1 MSKYRI
7 AKYNRRPNNF
17 QGNRLR
23 EHAHIIE
30 DTGYSIEF
38 ACRGGLRFFD
48 QYFWLKNNLQRKVN
62 IHHHVCLY
70 IWLGSCD
77 LTSKK
82 NIVYFDSQNRRR
94 RSFIELRHNSDTAA
108 VTYIQNQIKKYL
120 SFVSQFPT
128 VKIVFLKVS
137 YYSIQKYNKYLGN
150 ENCED
155 HREQDFML
163 MERIDLINNH
173 IQEVNTFWGVTS
185 INFKK
190 DLSQFRKA
198 SGAYASRSSLDF
210 SSYSDGLHPDRELA
224 YCWLKKIVTQIFID
238 CKKL

>member
-17 QGNRLR
+17 KGPLKYKPILVSDSKGNRLR
-23 EHAHIIE
+23 EHTHIIE

-38 ACRGGLRFFD
+38 ACRGGLRFLD

-62 IHHHVCLY
+62 IHHYVCLY

-82 NIVYFDSQNRRR
+82 NIVYFDNQNRRR
-94 RSFIELRHNSDTAA
+94 RRSYIELRHNSDTAA

-120 SFVSQFPT
+120 DFVSQFPT
-128 VKIVFLKVS
+128 VKIVFLKVP

-150 ENCED
+150 ENCAD
-155 HREQDFML
+155 YREQDFML
-163 MERIDLINNH
+163 TERIDLINDH
-173 IQEVNTFWGVTS
+173 IQEVNKFLGVTS

-190 DLSQFRKA
+190 DLSEFRKA

-224 YCWLKKIVTQIFID
+224 Y
-238 CKKL
+238 